1 MKQNEPKKTTDNQ
14 INSANQ
20 SMAEETVAE

>member
-1 MKQNEPKKTTDNQ
+1 MSQKKTTDNQ